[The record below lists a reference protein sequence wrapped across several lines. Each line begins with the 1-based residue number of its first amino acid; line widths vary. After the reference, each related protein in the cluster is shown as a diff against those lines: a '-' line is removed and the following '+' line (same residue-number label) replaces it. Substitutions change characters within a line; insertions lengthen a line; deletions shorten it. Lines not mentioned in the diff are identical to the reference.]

1 MAREETEQVKVGVG
15 IESLWGAM
23 AKDLSSLLPI
33 IMPTQVTE
41 AVKVQGDGS
50 FGTIYHFKFGPGV
63 PNMSHQ
69 KEEVAVFDET
79 LHRIG
84 LQVIEGGRLDVG
96 FTFYINTFQFT
107 AVGDSETLVDLTVNY
122 VTECQETEVPP
133 GELLK
138 STVHFVRTLEAFLL
152 KQGPSSSENE

>member
-1 MAREETEQVKVGVG
+1 
-15 IESLWGAM
+15 
-23 AKDLSSLLPI
+23 
-33 IMPTQVTE
+33 
-41 AVKVQGDGS
+41 
-50 FGTIYHFKFGPGV
+50 
-63 PNMSHQ
+63 MSHQ